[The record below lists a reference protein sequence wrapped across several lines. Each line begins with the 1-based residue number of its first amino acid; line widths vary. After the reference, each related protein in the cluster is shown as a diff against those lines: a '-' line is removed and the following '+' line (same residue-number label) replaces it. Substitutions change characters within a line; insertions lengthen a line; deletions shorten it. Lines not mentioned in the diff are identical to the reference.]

1 MSRLA
6 LLALVFALAR
16 QAVSSPIVP
25 GDRLHLRSNEKIV
38 VRQTASSST
47 SPSLSISTSTSL
59 SSPEASATT
68 TFESEFDF
76 TTPIPSPTTV
86 ADVNSTTTSN
96 FTFPTGTAVTS
107 VPISSEAANIS
118 WSTTQMMLNGTI
130 STATVVNATM
140 DGQTVTR
147 TIFTPVESTFASS
160 TLLPAYYPHH
170 QLSTAEIAGIIG
182 AVMSLLTIIAVAI
195 FVARRKGLS
204 KPAFLSLNRHSST
217 KKSRKR
223 RGHRRL
229 SDEDS
234 LAFANAPPEYNEHG
248 EMTEVEQYPSAIMIS
263 QSVLG
268 SSSSSVINPQG
279 RFAQS
284 GPVSIAGTST
294 PPIISAP
301 APAYIPPPML
311 SRSFVSIPS
320 LTTPS
325 FSNSRST
332 LSFPPPPPSPPA
344 STPSR
349 RISTRRPASVTSET
363 SEASQRSVP
372 PPYSATTDESN
383 PFHD

>member
-6 LLALVFALAR
+6 LLALVFASAR
-16 QAVSSPIVP
+16 QAVSSPIIP
-25 GDRLHLRSNEKIV
+25 GDHLHLRSNENIV
-38 VRQTASSST
+38 VRQITSSST
-47 SPSLSISTSTSL
+47 SSSLSISTSTSL
-59 SSPEASATT
+59 RPPEASAT

-76 TTPIPSPTTV
+76 TTPTPSATTLA
-86 ADVNSTTTSN
+86 ADANSTTTSN
-96 FTFPTGTAVTS
+96 FTFPSGTAVTS
-107 VPISSEAANIS
+107 VPISSEAATVS
-118 WSTTQMMLNGTI
+118 WSTTQMLNGTI
-130 STATVVNATM
+130 STATVVNATL

-147 TIFTPVESTFASS
+147 TIFTPVESTLASS
-160 TLLPAYYPHH
+160 TPLAAYYPHR
-170 QLSTAEIAGIIG
+170 QLSAGDIAGIVG
-182 AVMSLLTIIAVAI
+182 AMMSLVALIAVAI
-195 FVARRKGLS
+195 FIARRKGLLKAS
-204 KPAFLSLNRHSST
+204 FVSLNRRSST
-217 KKSRKR
+217 HKSRKR

-248 EMTEVEQYPSAIMIS
+248 EMAEVEQYPSAIMIS

-284 GPVSIAGTST
+284 GPVSLPGAST

-363 SEASQRSVP
+363 SEASQR
-372 PPYSATTDESN
+372 ATTDESN